1 MLAPPLFG
9 RNEERARRISRL
21 DIQKTA
27 RQLPSGFVCGA
38 KGIRTPDLFHA
49 MEARYQLRHSPKV
62 VAISRSDLLRIAD
75 EVA

>member
-1 MLAPPLFG
+1 MLAPPLLAKT
-9 RNEERARRISRL
+9 ESRRGASPVWRMK
-21 DIQKTA
+21 KTA
-27 RQLPSGFVCGA
+27 WQSPSGFVCGA

>member
-1 MLAPPLFG
+1 
-9 RNEERARRISRL
+9 
-21 DIQKTA
+21 
-27 RQLPSGFVCGA
+27 
-38 KGIRTPDLFHA
+38 